1 MSENNLEA
9 TSFDSKKANSSDTDV
24 DDLVASALKELGTK
38 QKPVVEEKKE
48 MAAAHMA
55 APFNP
60 QPTTPEQKTTNI
72 KPQTCLPAGT
82 ASKEEQA
89 YEKTFK
95 DYRAGGLVTGKIVSI
110 DQGGALVDIGYKS
123 DGFIPREELT
133 PELKAGDKVNAVI
146 EKLET
151 KEGYVL
157 LSKKIADHEI
167 KWEEA
172 YNAYKT
178 KKLLE
183 AKVTGAVKGGLVADF
198 SGLRGFIPASQVL
211 KSPEAALEDFVGKAL
226 PVKIIEINRRQSKIV
241 LSHKL
246 AAVEHEKKE
255 ATRLIDELEVGQ
267 VRRGKVKNLKTFGAF
282 IDLGGI
288 EGLIHLSELSW
299 KRVKHPSEV
308 LKTGQEIDVF
318 VLGVDKINN
327 KVSLGLKELQTDPW
341 SVAGE
346 KYKPGQTIKVK
357 VLRLT
362 KFGAFVEIEEG
373 LEGLIHL
380 SELSKDRV
388 EIPDQAVKPGDI
400 VEVKILR
407 IMPDEQK
414 IGLSIKEVQLDKEKA
429 LALEQKQAESRVTIA
444 EMIAEKERQKAERE
458 EENAPPPQ
466 E

>member
-24 DDLVASALKELGTK
+24 DDLIAGALKELGTK

-48 MAAAHMA
+48 MAASHMA

-60 QPTTPEQKTTNI
+60 QPITP
-72 KPQTCLPAGT
+72 KPQPIAPKPQAT
-82 ASKEEQA
+82 KEEQA

-95 DYRAGGLVTGKIVSI
+95 DYRTGGIVTGKIVSM

-133 PELKAGDKVNAVI
+133 PELKAGDRVNAVI

-157 LSKKIADHEI
+157 LSKKIADNEI

-172 YNAYKT
+172 YDAFKT

-183 AKVTGAVKGGLVADF
+183 AKVTGAVKGGLVVDF

-211 KSPEAALEDFVGKAL
+211 KRTESTLEEFVKQTL
-226 PVKIIEINRRQSKIV
+226 PVKIIEINRRQGKIV

-246 AAVEHEKKE
+246 AAAEHDRKE

-267 VRRGKVKNLKTFGAF
+267 VRHGKVKNLKTFGAF
-282 IDLGGI
+282 VDLGGI

-299 KRVKHPSEV
+299 KRVKHPNEV

-341 SVAGE
+341 SVASE
-346 KYKPGQTIKVK
+346 KYHPGQNVKVK

-362 KFGAFVEIEEG
+362 KFGAFVELEEG

-388 EIPDQAVKPGDI
+388 ETPDQVVKPGDI

-407 IMPDEQK
+407 IIPDEQK

-429 LALEQKQAESRVTIA
+429 LAMEQKQAESKVTIA

-458 EENAPPPQ
+458 EENTPPPQ